1 MQSKKNFDKYYPI
14 EIDPT
19 IPMEEKKAMM
29 LEWRTNQFALML
41 KTGITR
47 DIIKNTM
54 KSELIIFRQ

>member
-1 MQSKKNFDKYYPI
+1 
-14 EIDPT
+14 
-19 IPMEEKKAMM
+19 MEEKKAMM